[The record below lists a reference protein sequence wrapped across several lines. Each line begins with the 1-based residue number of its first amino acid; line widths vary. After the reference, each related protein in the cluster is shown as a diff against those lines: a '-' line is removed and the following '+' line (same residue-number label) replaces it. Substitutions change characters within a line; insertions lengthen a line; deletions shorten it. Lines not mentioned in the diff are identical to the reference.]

1 MIFTE
6 TPLAGAF
13 VIEPERMEDARGFF
27 ARTFDAREFEA
38 HGLNARIAQTNLSH
52 NPRRGTLRGHAL
64 PAAALRRGQA
74 DPLHARRDPR
84 RDHRPAA
91 GLRDAARRTSESAS
105 TRTTA
110 ALLYVPEGFAHG
122 FLTLDDDTEVSYQI
136 SQFYSPEH
144 GAGVRWNDPAFG
156 IAWPGDVTVIA
167 ERDRTYPDFRE

>member
-6 TPLAGAF
+6 TSLPGAF
-13 VIEPERMEDARGFF
+13 VIEPERMADSRGFF

-52 NPRRGTLRGHAL
+52 NPRRGTLRGMHYQRAPFAEAKL
-64 PAAALRRGQA
+64 IRCTRGAVHDVIIDLRPGSPTYRSHFGVR
-74 DPLHARRDPR
+74 L
-84 RDHRPAA
+84 
-91 GLRDAARRTSESAS
+91 DAENRKM
-105 TRTTA
+105 
-110 ALLYVPEGFAHG
+110 LYVPEGFAHG
-122 FLTLDDDTEVSYQI
+122 FLTLADDTEVSYQI

-156 IAWPGDVTVIA
+156 ISWPAEVAVIA